1 MPAVLRP
8 TARLAAALAF
18 ALAAA
23 LPALAQTTAPA
34 AKSPHAIATFA
45 GGCFWCMEPPFD
57 KLDGVI
63 ATTSGY
69 MGGFKRFP
77 TYEQVSSG
85 TTGHTEVLQVVY
97 DPAKVSYEKLLE
109 VYWVNSDPTVD
120 NAQFCDQGTMYRPAI
135 FTHTPEQ
142 KKAAEASKAA
152 LEKSKPFK
160 EKIVTPVMDAGE
172 FFAAEEYHQDYYK
185 KNPARYSYYVTG
197 CGRYAR
203 LKQLWGAK
211 APSP

>member
-1 MPAVLRP
+1 MPVVHRP

-23 LPALAQTTAPA
+23 LPAQAQTTTPA

-85 TTGHTEVLQVVY
+85 TTGHTEVVQIVY

-109 VYWVNSDPTVD
+109 VYWVNTDPTV
-120 NAQFCDQGTMYRPAI
+120 NNEQFCDSGTMYRPAI

-142 KKAAEASKAA
+142 KRAAEASKAA
-152 LEKSKPFK
+152 LEKI
-160 EKIVTPVMDAGE
+160 EAVQGADRDAGRRTRASSSPPRSTTRTTTRRIRRGTTTTSPV
-172 FFAAEEYHQDYYK
+172 AA
-185 KNPARYSYYVTG
+185 ATRG
-197 CGRYAR
+197 
-203 LKQLWGAK
+203 
-211 APSP
+211 

>member
-1 MPAVLRP
+1 MTFPPRPAF
-8 TARLAAALAF
+8 RLAALALLAF
-18 ALAAA
+18 AGAAA
-23 LPALAQTTAPA
+23 AQTTAPA
-34 AKSPHAIATFA
+34 AKSPHAVATFA

-85 TTGHTEVLQVVY
+85 TTGHTEVVQVVY

-109 VYWVNSDPTVD
+109 VYWVNVDPTVE
-120 NAQFCDQGTMYRPAI
+120 NKQFCDTGTMYRTAI
-135 FTHTPEQ
+135 FTHSPEQ
-142 KKAAEASKAA
+142 KKAAEASKTA
-152 LEKSKPFK
+152 LEQSKPFK
-160 EKIVTPVMDAGE
+160 EKIVVPVMDAGE

-185 KNPARYSYYVTG
+185 KNPARYNYYVTG

-211 APSP
+211 APTP